1 MEYPGNYRELL
12 SDFSVP
18 SDCINYLAL
27 IRWKDGFVCPR
38 CGQKEFWRSQRGLWI
53 CQGCEHNAS
62 VLAGTLFQDTK
73 LPLSLWF
80 QMIWWFMGQKSGASA
95 LSLQRNFGVGSYQTA
110 FALLGKLRSCMVQ
123 TNRQRLSGAI
133 EVDEAFLGGVN
144 NKETIGIAAEI
155 RGAAT
160 GRIRLRHLKAK
171 SGPEIHGF
179 ITDLIEPGS
188 TIVSDRNLTYQSIVE
203 KGYQHDPQ
211 KKPYAWEVTDGD
223 DERLLPRVHRVAAL
237 LKRWYFGT
245 YHGRV
250 DKKRLQTYLDEFVFR
265 FNRRTSGS
273 RGLVFHRLIEAAIFP
288 NKNKTST

>member
-1 MEYPGNYRELL
+1 
-12 SDFSVP
+12 
-18 SDCINYLAL
+18 
-27 IRWKDGFVCPR
+27 
-38 CGQKEFWRSQRGLWI
+38 
-53 CQGCEHNAS
+53 
-62 VLAGTLFQDTK
+62 
-73 LPLSLWF
+73 
-80 QMIWWFMGQKSGASA
+80 MGQKSGASA

-110 FALLGKLRSCMVQ
+110 FSLLGKLRSCMVQ

-133 EVDEAFLGGVN
+133 EVDEAYLGGVN

-155 RGAAT
+155 RGTAT

-179 ITDLIEPGS
+179 ITDLIDPGS
-188 TIVSDRNLTYQSIVE
+188 TIVSDRNSTYRSIVE

-211 KKPYAWEVTDGD
+211 RKPYAWEVTDGD

-250 DKKRLQTYLDEFVFR
+250 DKERLQTYLDEFVFR

-273 RGLVFHRLIEAAIFP
+273 RGLVFHRLIQAAIFP